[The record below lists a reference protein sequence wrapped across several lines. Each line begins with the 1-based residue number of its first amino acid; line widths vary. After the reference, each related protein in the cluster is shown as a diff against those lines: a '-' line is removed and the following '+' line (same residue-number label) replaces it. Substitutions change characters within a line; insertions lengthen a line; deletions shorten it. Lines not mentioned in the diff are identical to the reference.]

1 MSQGDFTKANA
12 QNAREAFGEIM
23 KAFPKKKVPE
33 FFGHFNE
40 VALFL
45 DAAERVAKN
54 YESGGGKRIGNDPK
68 ER

>member
-1 MSQGDFTKANA
+1 MAEFTKENA
-12 QNAREAFGEIM
+12 KNAREAFDEIM

-45 DAAERVAKN
+45 DAAEKAAK
-54 YESGGGKRIGNDPK
+54 
-68 ER
+68 